1 MTNLVNRIKVPIGD
15 WSDDG
20 HGKCDYYFVNT
31 NKTLEELFDLHF
43 LASEKLGFNI
53 GEMCGRYEEYRL
65 KPDMVEKLLA
75 ANISKYISRVVSEFN
90 NPLITEEDFRDY
102 PGDTRNMA
110 ELWFACMKYADP
122 TMEYKVDEEE
132 KVPTL
137 YNWSCPAK
145 YGHKFNGPGYGLF
158 N

>member
-43 LASEKLGFNI
+43 LANEKLGFDI
-53 GEMCGRYEEYRL
+53 GSMCGKYEEYRL
-65 KPDMVEKLLA
+65 LPNMVEKLVKA
-75 ANISKYISRVVSEFN
+75 EVSKYMPIIDSQFTKFLN
-90 NPLITEEDFRDY
+90 TIEDYRDF
-102 PGDTRNMA
+102 PGDTRDMA

-122 TMEYKVDEEE
+122 TMEYKIYEEE

-137 YNWSCPAK
+137 YNWSCPEK
-145 YGHKFNGPGYGLF
+145 YCHRFSGPGYGLF